1 MKAKKPSS
9 IGRPRAFDTG
19 QALEHA
25 LRVFWKKGYEGASL
39 SDLTGAMGIN
49 RPSLYAAFGNK
60 ESLFRKVL
68 DCYANG
74 PADYV
79 HKALDQPNARA
90 VAEALLYGAADR
102 LTNSA
107 HPPGC
112 LLIGSALTCGN
123 EADPIRKE
131 VATRRAQGQSVIQE
145 RFKRAITEGDLPSD
159 TDPADLAL
167 FVSTVLYGMA
177 VQAAGGA
184 TRVDLRRVA
193 KTALRSW
200 PV

>member
-1 MKAKKPSS
+1 M
-9 IGRPRAFDTG
+9 IGRPRAFNTG
-19 QALEHA
+19 RALEHA
-25 LRVFWKKGYEGASL
+25 LRVFWEKGYEGASL

-68 DCYANG
+68 DCYARG

-79 HKALDQPNARA
+79 RKALDQPNARA

-107 HPPGC
+107 HPRGC
-112 LLIGSALTCGN
+112 LMVGSALACGD

-131 VATRRAQGQSVIQE
+131 LATRRVQGQDVIRQ
-145 RFKRAITEGDLPSD
+145 RFKRAIIDGDLPPD
-159 TDPADLAL
+159 VDPGDLAR
-167 FVSTVLYGMA
+167 FVSTVIYGMA

-184 TRVDLRRVA
+184 TRANLRRVV

-200 PV
+200 PI